1 MLNTTEIEDLV
12 GRIAARARPRKVI
25 LFGSYAKGTAR
36 IGSDVDLAVVRDT
49 ELPVARRGDDI
60 KPVLASTLVPVDL
73 HVFTPEEMEEYGRDK
88 SSFVNTVLTTGRI
101 VYEDHRSSTP

>member
-12 GRIAARARPRKVI
+12 GRVVARARPRKVI

-36 IGSDVDLAVVRDT
+36 IGSDVDLAVVRET
-49 ELPVARRGDDI
+49 ELQVARRGDDI

-73 HVFTPEEMEEYGRDK
+73 HVFTPEEMEEYGRDE
-88 SSFVNTVLTTGRI
+88 SSFVNTVLTTGR
-101 VYEDHRSSTP
+101 VVFEDH